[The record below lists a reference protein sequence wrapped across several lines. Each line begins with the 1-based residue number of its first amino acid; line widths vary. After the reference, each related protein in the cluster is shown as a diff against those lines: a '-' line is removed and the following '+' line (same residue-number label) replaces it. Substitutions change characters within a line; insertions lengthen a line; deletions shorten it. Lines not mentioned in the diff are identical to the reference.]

1 MSQIPVFTRPNFQN
15 NRVPIRFNINLP
27 PPPSFQIPKKKII
40 PNLDIFSLDDLSID
54 NQVLSSNII
63 KTVEEKIK
71 NKNNNNQIENHS
83 ILKKE
88 NNDSSSSINQSI
100 PKNTNVEESTNQS
113 FDLNKKMNEFSLS
126 TNMNLKNEEPKN
138 NKDKIYN
145 YSKITD
151 NMERYKSDFQKT
163 YKIKIDNFL
172 NEQFAEHLYNYI
184 VRIPENQLYIAC
196 GIRNTKYEKKL
207 LPLNYRRNQDNINE
221 ANKTFAKGEFSYVFH
236 RGMNN
241 VAGEISQ
248 MELIMRTLLNSSE
261 FKELLSKLTGLEIT
275 NLNTMFLS
283 KYKSGHFLSPHSDKG
298 NGKIAFVINLTKN
311 WMPQYGG
318 NLHFLSEDRKSIVET
333 WTPAFN
339 NMVIFYVPPDLQ
351 ENIGLPHFVGHVNPG
366 LKISRYAIT
375 GWYS

>member
-1 MSQIPVFTRPNFQN
+1 MPIFIKPNF
-15 NRVPIRFNINLP
+15 PINKNPVRFNLNLP
-27 PPPSFQIPKKKII
+27 PPPSFQIPKKKIV

-54 NQVLSSNII
+54 NQVLSSNIL
-63 KTVEEKIK
+63 KTVEEKIIK
-71 NKNNNNQIENHS
+71 QNIHS
-83 ILKKE
+83 KE
-88 NNDSSSSINQSI
+88 KEHNSNDLSL
-100 PKNTNVEESTNQS
+100 NTQ
-113 FDLNKKMNEFSLS
+113 
-126 TNMNLKNEEPKN
+126 MNLKSQEQTIVQN
-138 NKDKIYN
+138 NKDKVYN
-145 YSKITD
+145 YSKILE
-151 NMERYKSDFQKT
+151 NMEKYQNDFKNS
-163 YKIKIDNFL
+163 YKIKINDFL
-172 NEQFAEHLYNYI
+172 NEQFAEHLYNHI
-184 VRIPENQLYIAC
+184 IRIPDNQLYIAC
-196 GIRNTKYEKKL
+196 GIRNIKYEKKL
-207 LPLNYRRNQDNINE
+207 LPQNTKRNQDNINE
-221 ANKTFAKGEFSYVFH
+221 ANKTFGKGEFAYVFH

-311 WMPQYGG
+311 WLPQYGG

-339 NMVIFYVPPDLQ
+339 NMVIFYVPPDSQ

-366 LKISRYAIT
+366 IKLSRYAIT